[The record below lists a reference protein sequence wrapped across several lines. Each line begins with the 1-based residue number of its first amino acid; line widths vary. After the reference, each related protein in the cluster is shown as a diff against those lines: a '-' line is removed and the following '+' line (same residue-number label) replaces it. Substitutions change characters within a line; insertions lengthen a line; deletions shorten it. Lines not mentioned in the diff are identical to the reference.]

1 MIKSLVALIIGI
13 LIGAYVTTGQ
23 FTPVKTVGKSI
34 DKIEVR
40 DSRSRKCKW
49 IDNYQYSCGN
59 EIINVRV
66 KKVTYF
72 SEENNGLK

>member
-1 MIKSLVALIIGI
+1 MIKLSISLVIGAI
-13 LIGAYVTTGQ
+13 LGAYVTTGQ
-23 FTPVKTVGKSI
+23 FTPVKTVGKRI

-66 KKVTYF
+66 KKVIYF
-72 SEENNGLK
+72 SEER